1 MAREAAHAL
10 DLDGVLFV
18 PAGQPSH
25 RDPTRIAGT
34 TGRCVGHMGE
44 IRARFRLMNL
54 LNCRKS
60 ERRRLAQ
67 PPEDREPA
75 SSELGLVELTAQV
88 RPANLDDEVVQCRPE
103 PVHTVAD
110 HDAELGRGLIQ
121 KLPEDDLI
129 AARIELARAG

>member
-18 PAGQPSH
+18 PAGQPSC

-67 PPEDREPA
+67 RLQKTGSRQAQNSA
-75 SSELGLVELTAQV
+75 SLSLLPKSG
-88 RPANLDDEVVQCRPE
+88 RPIWTMR
-103 PVHTVAD
+103 
-110 HDAELGRGLIQ
+110 
-121 KLPEDDLI
+121 
-129 AARIELARAG
+129 